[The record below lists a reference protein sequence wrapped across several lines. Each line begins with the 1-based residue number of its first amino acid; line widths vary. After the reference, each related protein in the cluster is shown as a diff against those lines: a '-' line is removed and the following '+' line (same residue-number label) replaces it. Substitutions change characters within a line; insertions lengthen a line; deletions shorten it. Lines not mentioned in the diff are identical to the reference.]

1 MKIKTK
7 KLVLCALF
15 AALTAILSQIA
26 IPLEPVPI
34 NLATFSVFVAGGMLG
49 AAGGAISMGVY
60 LFIGAVGIPVFSKF
74 RGGLA
79 ILAGPTGGYLIG
91 YVAAAW
97 LVGFLLSKIGYSYS
111 KLILSMV
118 AGLIAC
124 YTFGTAWFMVLSNT
138 GFLAALTACVFPFLL
153 GDALKIAGAA
163 FLVLKLRPKVT
174 LA

>member
-1 MKIKTK
+1 M
-7 KLVLCALF
+7 
-15 AALTAILSQIA
+15 
-26 IPLEPVPI
+26 
-34 NLATFSVFVAGGMLG
+34 
-49 AAGGAISMGVY
+49 
-60 LFIGAVGIPVFSKF
+60 
-74 RGGLA
+74 
-79 ILAGPTGGYLIG
+79 AGPTGGYLIG

-111 KLILSMV
+111 KLILAMV